1 MSARVVSKRLLQKP
15 HRGKH
20 FACYERARLGAHPM
34 PFSYYRDSFDPETL
48 IVLEVAFLET
58 WHALQASGGDFDQ
71 EATRNALAELI
82 VSFAAEGET
91 DPKQLKRLALAS
103 LPRMLGTP

>member
-1 MSARVVSKRLLQKP
+1 
-15 HRGKH
+15 
-20 FACYERARLGAHPM
+20 M
-34 PFSYYRDSFDPETL
+34 PFSYYRDSFEPETL
-48 IVLEVAFLET
+48 TVLEVAFGEA

-91 DPKQLKRLALAS
+91 DPKQLKRLALAA
-103 LPRMLGTP
+103 LPRTLGTQ